1 MLKAK
6 KNRPADFVPESET
19 FSSLDVTRMTGV
31 SLRQLQWWD
40 EQGVVTPQQRGHK
53 RLYQLH
59 EVIEVSVITELR
71 RKGISLQK
79 IRRVLRYLHKEFGKG
94 LYDSVRNGSEVH
106 LLTDGQNIYLEDSH
120 SNIVDI
126 LKNARQPLISVC
138 LSDQVQQLNSAAPPR
153 KASRSETRVAQAQVR
168 AAASK
173 TS

>member
-1 MLKAK
+1 MHKAK
-6 KNRPADFVPESET
+6 KTRTADVPTDSET

-40 EQGVVTPQQRGHK
+40 EQGVVTPAQRGHK
-53 RLYQLH
+53 RLYQLQ

-79 IRRVLRYLHKEFGKG
+79 IRRVLRYLHKESGKG
-94 LYDSVRNGSEVH
+94 LYDAVRNGGEMH

-126 LKNARQPLISVC
+126 LKNARQPIISVC
-138 LSDQVQQLNSAAPPR
+138 LSDQIQHLSAAAGLR
-153 KASRSETRVAQAQVR
+153 KISRPETRIAAAQTRVA
-168 AAASK
+168 K